1 MPCSKSMTLRAR
13 LTGLF
18 IAVVAAIVLLFSSLV
33 YFFANQ
39 NVFADF
45 YKRLELRARLA
56 ARITLEDAAKGNTA
70 FNELRNEYIET
81 LPSEKQYFIRL
92 NEQSQPDS
100 GMQAVIPASLISDAV
115 AKGSAVGR
123 DGNTLYAGLYVPE
136 SWGKYVVVV
145 SGRNDYGVQFL
156 NNLQWLLIASFIIK
170 ALILGFVGFLFSR
183 RILKPVLDFTSKAK
197 DIGVHNLTV
206 RLPEGSGQDE
216 MGVLAST
223 FNHMLDRLETS
234 FESQKSFIGNA
245 SHELRTP
252 LTSIMGEAEWALLKT
267 RSAEEY
273 QQSLQTIQ
281 KQAERLEEITRSLLS
296 MARTGFDG
304 GRQEMTR
311 LRIDEKLLR
320 AKELA
325 DAIYPNNR
333 IRFDFSHLPEQEEQ
347 LQLWGNKDLLQSAF
361 SNVLINACKYSDNN
375 EVLVSLDVQSPNLII
390 RIADKGIGIP
400 SKDLP
405 YIFDP
410 FFRASNVSGYM
421 GYGIGL
427 PLARNIIRL
436 HHGEITVESV
446 EGKGTS
452 ITIVLPQL
460 MYSAKPD

>member
-1 MPCSKSMTLRAR
+1 M
-13 LTGLF
+13 
-18 IAVVAAIVLLFSSLV
+18 
-33 YFFANQ
+33 
-39 NVFADF
+39 
-45 YKRLELRARLA
+45 
-56 ARITLEDAAKGNTA
+56 
-70 FNELRNEYIET
+70 
-81 LPSEKQYFIRL
+81 
-92 NEQSQPDS
+92 
-100 GMQAVIPASLISDAV
+100 
-115 AKGSAVGR
+115 
-123 DGNTLYAGLYVPE
+123 
-136 SWGKYVVVV
+136 
-145 SGRNDYGVQFL
+145 
-156 NNLQWLLIASFIIK
+156 LIASFIIK

-400 SKDLP
+400 AKDLP

-427 PLARNIIRL
+427 PLARNIVRL